1 MRVFH
6 KVERET
12 TETAGLLEQL
22 KAGLEALRW
31 SESGSVDL
39 ERLEGEAHG
48 LFMIAERA
56 YLTAKLEALDVD
68 VAQLV
73 IDGQMHH
80 RVLRSERVYT
90 SAAGPLKVKRTLYR
104 GVVERVVAGNEDR
117 KAALC

>member
-48 LFMIAERA
+48 LFMMAERA
-56 YLTAKLEALDVD
+56 YLTAKLEGLDVD

-104 GVVERVVAGNEDR
+104 GGTAIGGG
-117 KAALC
+117 AA